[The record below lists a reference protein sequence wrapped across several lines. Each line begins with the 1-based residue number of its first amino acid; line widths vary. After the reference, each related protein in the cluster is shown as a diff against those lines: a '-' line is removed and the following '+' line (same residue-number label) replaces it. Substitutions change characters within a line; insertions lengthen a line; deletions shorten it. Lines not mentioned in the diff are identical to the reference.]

1 MLERVQLVEAIKQL
15 RRAGDHASAA
25 QLRTKLR
32 QLARQPPPPPPQP
45 DDDGSKARA
54 EGGLPDKEAMA
65 AAGRMAAGDSW
76 PVVSAWLDT
85 YASGKVYNRGSGE
98 RQVARAPTFPALEVR
113 SLRACLAD
121 PPPGLPQSASLM
133 PLLCLQERWVQASD

>member
-1 MLERVQLVEAIKQL
+1 LALQVLAEADPISLERVQLVEAIKQL

-25 QLRTKLR
+25 QLRIKLR
-32 QLARQPPPPPPQP
+32 QLAGQPPPPPSQSL
-45 DDDGSKARA
+45 DDDSSSQ
-54 EGGLPDKEAMA
+54 EGRSEPGVPDKEGMA

-85 YASGKVYNRGSGE
+85 YAGNKVYHRGSGE

-113 SLRACLAD
+113 WLVQQQL
-121 PPPGLPQSASLM
+121 LLYLV
-133 PLLCLQERWVQASD
+133 PLIL